1 MQVHFPRTI
10 AIVALAMAS
19 MLTTIGCGTTGD
31 GDPGGGAGNGG
42 TVIPGL
48 EGVTQCVSSAYQ
60 VVFRGLV
67 EPLDPLLRYIDTPV
81 LPPPALR
88 PDAPTV
94 PQIADEDLTEE
105 KIRSD
110 VYSRFTWNAN
120 DVAGVSD
127 PDGMLITVSFE
138 DSGGLNPVNLDY
150 GIDNMQVAHI
160 PWEITVGTLPT
171 VVGKGRMS
179 VSGLG
184 PDTIRMGIIPREDAD
199 PPDTPEPRDVG
210 NPWYGGVQNYC
221 RFEVPSF
228 QLHLDLAT
236 PGSKP
241 TAVIVGF
248 EAESRDYDIENGWFY
263 FEEDDTVR
271 FEGDAILFGNVAA
284 PLKFNLTLDYR
295 TDPAALSGTY
305 GSTSLPPNCTIDLDT
320 FKVSC

>member
-1 MQVHFPRTI
+1 MI
-10 AIVALAMAS
+10 AVVALAMAS

-31 GDPGGGAGNGG
+31 GDPGGAAGNGG
-42 TVIPGL
+42 ARGNGGTSIPGL

-88 PDAPTV
+88 PEAPTV
-94 PQIADEDLTEE
+94 PQIPSSMLTED

-127 PDGMLITVSFE
+127 PDGMLITVDFE
-138 DSGGLNPVNLDY
+138 ETSANLDY

-171 VVGKGRMS
+171 VVGKGRMF

-199 PPDTPEPRDVG
+199 PPNAPEPRDVG

-221 RFEVPSF
+221 RFEVFSF
-228 QLHLDLAT
+228 NLHLDLAT
-236 PGSKP
+236 PDSKP
-241 TAVIVGF
+241 FAVVVGF

-271 FEGDAILFGNVAA
+271 FEGDAILFGGA

-305 GSTSLPPNCTIDLDT
+305 GSTSLPPNCTIDLNT
-320 FKVSC
+320 FNVSC